1 MGGKT
6 TKLFRTS
13 PQPSSKAQTDNDS
26 SYHENHINYNIQ
38 QPDDVI
44 MKNPSS
50 PFVYYR
56 RGYVKKIILQ
66 YLFIF
71 IKCIFLNHN

>member
-26 SYHENHINYNIQ
+26 SYHEHHKNYNTQ

-56 RGYVKKIILQ
+56 RGYVKKNNFTIL
-66 YLFIF
+66 
-71 IKCIFLNHN
+71 FL